1 MSSQSSSLADEQPQA
16 AQSSW
21 AGKVW
26 KNAHSLLRKA
36 ITRAALPYWSVA
48 LALLAGAA
56 LRLFFILVY
65 PEFDGDSAV
74 YGTIA
79 KNLLVH
85 HAYALDKPY
94 HLTLI
99 RLPGYPFFLALIFKL
114 FGIDNYDPVRP
125 IQMAVDL
132 ASCLLIAGFV
142 RDHASRRAAHW
153 ALWLAVLCPFTANY
167 TADPMTETNSIFCVA
182 LGLFAGGR
190 LVRGIRAEG
199 RLPWGYLALTAAAL
213 SCAILFRPDGVLLP
227 AAVIPGIWWY
237 TRRSAPREPLRAALL
252 CALLA
257 ALPFL
262 PWTIR
267 NYRVFHVFQPL
278 APRFANDP
286 GESILSGYVR
296 WTKTWLVEYV
306 SSADVYWKGDDEPID
321 IHLLPSRA
329 FDSAEEYRQTGQLI
343 ADYNEVCTITPELD
357 ARFDALARQRIG
369 SHPFRYYVA
378 LPLARVADMWLRP
391 RTELMTD
398 SSPYEAMNNVL
409 PIRWWEWRRHPGG
422 SLIAFSY
429 GLLDAA
435 LLAFA
440 AVGFIR
446 RRVPFA
452 VMLGAYLVFRC
463 LLLATMENAEPRY
476 TLEGFPIVLIAAAL
490 AIAPRPKMG
499 NGPASD
505 PCRSAIDRSPRREA
519 ESA

>member
-1 MSSQSSSLADEQPQA
+1 M
-16 AQSSW
+16 
-21 AGKVW
+21 
-26 KNAHSLLRKA
+26 
-36 ITRAALPYWSVA
+36 TRAALPYWSIA

-65 PEFDGDSAV
+65 PEFDGDSGV

-79 KNLLVH
+79 KNLLIH

-99 RLPGYPFFLALIFKL
+99 RLPGYPFFLALIFKV
-114 FGIDNYDPVRP
+114 FGMGNMDVAYDPARP
-125 IQMAVDL
+125 IQMVVDL

-153 ALWLAVLCPFTANY
+153 ALWLAALCPFTANY

-190 LVRGIRAEG
+190 LIRGIRAQG
-199 RLPWGYLALTAAAL
+199 RLPWGHLALTAVAL

-227 AAVIPGIWWY
+227 AAIVPGIWWY
-237 TRRSAPREPLRAALL
+237 TRRAAPRVSWRAALL

-257 ALPFL
+257 AIPFI

-286 GESILSGYVR
+286 GESTLPGYFH

-306 SSADVYWKGDDEPID
+306 SSPDIYWKGDDEPID

-329 FDSAEEYRQTGQLI
+329 FDSAEEYRQTDQLI
-343 ADYNEVCTITPELD
+343 SDYNDVCTITPDLD
-357 ARFDALARQRIG
+357 ARFAALARQRIR
-369 SHPFRYYVA
+369 SHPFRYYMA

-391 RTELMTD
+391 RTELMWD
-398 SSPYEAMNNVL
+398 AL
-409 PIRWWEWRRHPGG
+409 PTRWWEWRQHPAG
-422 SLIAFSY
+422 SLMAFSY

-435 LLAFA
+435 LLALA
-440 AVGFIR
+440 VVGFVR

-452 VMLGAYLVFRC
+452 AMLGAYLVFRC

-476 TLEGFPIVLIAAAL
+476 TLEAFPIILIAAAV
-490 AIAPRPKMG
+490 AIAGRPK
-499 NGPASD
+499 ADS
-505 PCRSAIDRSPRREA
+505 EQL
-519 ESA
+519 

>member
-1 MSSQSSSLADEQPQA
+1 MSSLRSRLSEERSPATPP
-16 AQSSW
+16 SW
-21 AGKVW
+21 AGRLWNTVRTIP
-26 KNAHSLLRKA
+26 RKA

-79 KNLLVH
+79 KNLLIN

-99 RLPGYPFFLALIFKL
+99 RLPGYPFFLALIFKV
-114 FGIDNYDPVRP
+114 FGMGNMEVAYDPARP
-125 IQMAVDL
+125 IQMVIDL
-132 ASCLLIAGFV
+132 TSCLLISGFV
-142 RDHASRRAAHW
+142 RDHVSQRAAQW

-167 TADPMTETNSIFCVA
+167 TADPMTETISIFCVA
-182 LGLFAGGR
+182 LGLFAAGR
-190 LVRGIRAEG
+190 LIRGIRAQG

-213 SCAILFRPDGVLLP
+213 SCATLFRPDGVLLP
-227 AAVIPGIWWY
+227 AAIVPGIWWY
-237 TRRSAPREPLRAALL
+237 TRRTAPHASWRAALL
-252 CALLA
+252 CALLVTI
-257 ALPFL
+257 PFI

-278 APRFANDP
+278 APRFCTDP
-286 GESILSGYVR
+286 GESTLPGYVH

-306 SSADVYWKGDDEPID
+306 SSGDVYWKGDDEPID

-329 FDSAEEYRQTGQLI
+329 FDSAEEYRQTDQLI
-343 ADYNEVCTITPELD
+343 SDYNEVCTITPDLD
-357 ARFDALARQRIG
+357 ARFAALARQRIR
-369 SHPFRYYVA
+369 SHPFRYYLG
-378 LPLARVADMWLRP
+378 LPLARVTDMWLRP
-391 RTELMTD
+391 RTELISD
-398 SSPYEAMNNVL
+398 AL
-409 PIRWWEWRRHPGG
+409 PVRWWEWRQHPAG

-429 GLLDAA
+429 GLLNAA
-435 LLAFA
+435 LLGLAV
-440 AVGFIR
+440 VGFLR

-452 VMLGAYLVFRC
+452 AMLGAYLVFRC

-490 AIAPRPKMG
+490 AIAPRRK
-499 NGPASD
+499 AS
-505 PCRSAIDRSPRREA
+505 SEQL
-519 ESA
+519 

>member
-1 MSSQSSSLADEQPQA
+1 M
-16 AQSSW
+16 
-21 AGKVW
+21 
-26 KNAHSLLRKA
+26 
-36 ITRAALPYWSVA
+36 TRAALPYWSVV

-79 KNLLVH
+79 KNLLIN

-99 RLPGYPFFLALIFKL
+99 RLPGYPFFLALIFKV
-114 FGIDNYDPVRP
+114 FGMGNMETAYDPARP
-125 IQMAVDL
+125 IQMVIDL

-153 ALWLAVLCPFTANY
+153 ALWLAALCPFTANY
-167 TADPMTETNSIFCVA
+167 TADPMTETISIFCVA
-182 LGLFAGGR
+182 LGLFASGR
-190 LVRGIRAEG
+190 LIRGIRAQG
-199 RLPWGYLALTAAAL
+199 RFPWGYLALTATAL

-227 AAVIPGIWWY
+227 AAIVPGIWWY
-237 TRRSAPREPLRAALL
+237 TRRAAPQVPWRAALL

-257 ALPFL
+257 ALPFI

-267 NYRVFHVFQPL
+267 NYRAFHVFQPL

-286 GESILSGYVR
+286 GENTLPGYVH

-306 SSADVYWKGDDEPID
+306 SSGDVYWKGDSDPID
-321 IHLLPSRA
+321 IRLLPSRA

-343 ADYNEVCTITPELD
+343 LDYNEVCTITPEID
-357 ARFDALARQRIG
+357 ARFADLARQRIR
-369 SHPFRYYVA
+369 SHPFRYYVG

-391 RTELMTD
+391 RTELISD
-398 SSPYEAMNNVL
+398 AL
-409 PIRWWEWRRHPGG
+409 PVRWWEWRQHPAG

-429 GLLDAA
+429 GLLNAA
-435 LLAFA
+435 LLALA
-440 AVGFIR
+440 VVGFLS

-452 VMLGAYLVFRC
+452 AMMGVYLVFRC

-476 TLEGFPIVLIAAAL
+476 TLECFPIVLIAAAL
-490 AIAPRPKMG
+490 AVAGRPKT
-499 NGPASD
+499 D
-505 PCRSAIDRSPRREA
+505 TEQL
-519 ESA
+519 